1 MHLHQNRLTRLGG
14 DIPLEPRRQL
24 MRQHHGR
31 AGDRCVNGEVS
42 GEQRHPESAVSSLGA
57 KTLAGARTEAPEH
70 LWGIILAGGEGRRL
84 EPLVRR
90 IYGDARP
97 KQFAAL
103 VGARSLLR
111 QTRDRAALAIPP
123 SRTVVIASGWH
134 APYFASEF
142 RGGAVSPV
150 LVQPQDR
157 GTAAGVLLPAH
168 WISWRDPEA
177 TVAIF
182 PSDHFVQEDAAFM
195 DHVIRV
201 ARAAHRRPG
210 WITLLGAQP
219 TGPETEYG
227 WIEPGDP
234 VDAASPTIWR
244 VLRFREKPSPEE
256 ALECF
261 ATGWLW
267 NTFVMIA
274 PVGALLEA
282 GRRALPK
289 LHALLAEIQSSA
301 GTPHEPAA
309 IARAYARAP
318 TANFSEAVLGST
330 SGLAVSPLPARLV
343 WSDWGTP
350 GRVLQSLGQSGIAA
364 PWLSMLPPA

>member
-1 MHLHQNRLTRLGG
+1 MGSLPVKTQ
-14 DIPLEPRRQL
+14 PR
-24 MRQHHGR
+24 
-31 AGDRCVNGEVS
+31 
-42 GEQRHPESAVSSLGA
+42 AVL
-57 KTLAGARTEAPEH
+57 EAPEH

-84 EPLVRR
+84 EPLVRQ

-97 KQFAAL
+97 KQYAAL
-103 VGARSLLR
+103 LGARSLLR
-111 QTRDRAALAIPP
+111 QTRDRAALGIPP

-142 RGGAVSPV
+142 RGGAASPV
-150 LVQPQDR
+150 LVQPLDR

-182 PSDHFVQEDAAFM
+182 PSDHFVQEDSVFM
-195 DHVIRV
+195 EHVIRV
-201 ARAAHRRPG
+201 ARAASRRSE

-244 VLRFREKPSPEE
+244 VRRFREKPCPEE
-256 ALECF
+256 AVECF
-261 ATGWLW
+261 ENGWLW

-282 GRRALPK
+282 GRRALPG
-289 LHALLAEIQSSA
+289 LDALLSGIAPSA
-301 GTPHEPAA
+301 GTPREPAA
-309 IARAYARAP
+309 IAEAYARAP
-318 TANFSEAVLGST
+318 TANFSEAVLRS
-330 SGLAVSPLPARLV
+330 SSRLAVSPLPARLV

-364 PWLSMLPPA
+364 PWLPALPPA